1 MSYNTMIFLR
11 IPLLPAPLPHMYR
24 VATYYSNSPPVNYI
38 QCEFHLHLKIYHFQ
52 IDISIFNISP
62 VFHFH
67 STFQPS
73 SKFSIPEQYCCLK
86 ADMYIYCICL
96 MIFVLKTEYITSHFY
111 IEKIC
116 CHCNKCTIIVQ
127 LGCFSSKPQD

>member
-1 MSYNTMIFLR
+1 
-11 IPLLPAPLPHMYR
+11 MYR

-52 IDISIFNISP
+52 IDISIFNISQ

-73 SKFSIPEQYCCLK
+73 STFSIPEQYCCLK
-86 ADMYIYCICL
+86 EDMYVMFDDIRNE
-96 MIFVLKTEYITSHFY
+96 VRVRYITFLHFTLY
-111 IEKIC
+111 
-116 CHCNKCTIIVQ
+116 Q
-127 LGCFSSKPQD
+127 

>member
-1 MSYNTMIFLR
+1 MSHNTMIFLSSKF
-11 IPLLPAPLPHMYR
+11 PCCLLHMYR

-52 IDISIFNISP
+52 IDISIFNISQ

-73 SKFSIPEQYCCLK
+73 STFSIPEQYCCLK
-86 ADMYIYCICL
+86 EDMYTMFDEICIEDSNKQQVRQYL
-96 MIFVLKTEYITSHFY
+96 EKVLVTLNIFRM
-111 IEKIC
+111 
-116 CHCNKCTIIVQ
+116 
-127 LGCFSSKPQD
+127 

>member
-1 MSYNTMIFLR
+1 
-11 IPLLPAPLPHMYR
+11 MYR

-52 IDISIFNISP
+52 IDISIFNISQ

-67 STFQPS
+67 LTFQPS

-86 ADMYIYCICL
+86 TDIYVMFDDIRNEDR
-96 MIFVLKTEYITSHFY
+96 VHYITFLHF
-111 IEKIC
+111 K
-116 CHCNKCTIIVQ
+116 
-127 LGCFSSKPQD
+127 L